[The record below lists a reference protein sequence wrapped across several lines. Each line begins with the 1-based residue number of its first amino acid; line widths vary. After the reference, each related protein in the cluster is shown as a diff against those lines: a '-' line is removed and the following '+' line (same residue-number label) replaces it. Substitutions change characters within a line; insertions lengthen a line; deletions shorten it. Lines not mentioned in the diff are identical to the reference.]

1 VLSSVFPDLKVIDS
15 RKFDVED
22 VYRVVTRTLEQYCES
37 AAEVDC
43 RSKTSRNLDKCVIAS
58 RGSEV
63 QTSLDILPL
72 KKRIVCED
80 FIP

>member
-1 VLSSVFPDLKVIDS
+1 MLSSVFPDLQVIDPG
-15 RKFDVED
+15 KFDVED
-22 VYRVVTRTLEQYCES
+22 VYRVVIQTLEQYCES
-37 AAEVDC
+37 AEVDC
-43 RSKTSRNLDKCVIAS
+43 RSKTSRNLDKCVIAL